1 VEATL
6 SLALVLVRGYP
17 GKAALLRLA
26 RRCSEMEHPQDCHA
40 VRPEVSFIIFGQ
52 LPLSVETAM
61 VSSNRVVGLVDI
73 GREWREMGLLRVL
86 CGRGDAKIEWD
97 TEKEDAVKEAER
109 IFHENVARGYAS
121 FRVDTG
127 VDTATRID
135 QFERDATEIVQIPR
149 IVGG

>member
-1 VEATL
+1 
-6 SLALVLVRGYP
+6 
-17 GKAALLRLA
+17 
-26 RRCSEMEHPQDCHA
+26 
-40 VRPEVSFIIFGQ
+40 
-52 LPLSVETAM
+52 
-61 VSSNRVVGLVDI
+61 
-73 GREWREMGLLRVL
+73 MGLLRVL

-97 TEKEDAVKEAER
+97 TEKEDAVREAER
-109 IFHENVARGYAS
+109 IFQENVARGYAS